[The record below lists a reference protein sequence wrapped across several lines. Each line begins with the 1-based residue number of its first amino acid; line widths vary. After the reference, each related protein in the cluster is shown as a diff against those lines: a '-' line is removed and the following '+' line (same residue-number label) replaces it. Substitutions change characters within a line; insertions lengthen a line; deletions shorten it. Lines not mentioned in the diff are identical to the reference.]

1 MRILN
6 LTQHTLTL
14 EQEINGAYTDHNHEG
29 IKKALTFTEMPDKDM
44 VQEKVIELL
53 DYVHEAFLNLTQMRF
68 QNAFE
73 GMQEIGY
80 SDEEAETAGLAAINN
95 AASFEFAIMIGGAPY
110 LMAPL
115 ESALKQCGFRVV
127 YAYSE
132 RIGKELVQPN
142 GKVLK
147 SFEFKHLGFYEA

>member
-6 LTQHTLTL
+6 LTQHALTF
-14 EQEINGAYTDHNHEG
+14 EQEMEGAYTDHNHES
-29 IKKALTFTEMPDKDM
+29 IKKALTFTSMPTQDM

-53 DYVHEAFLNLTQMRF
+53 DYVHMALLDFTQMRF

-73 GMQEIGY
+73 GLQDIGC
-80 SDEEAETAGLAAINN
+80 SAEEAEECGLSAMKDAEND
-95 AASFEFAIMIGGAPY
+95 FAIMIGGAPY

-115 ESALKQCGFRVV
+115 ESALKQCGFTVV

-132 RIGKELVQPN
+132 RIGKEHVKDD
-142 GKVLK
+142 GTVLK